1 LALLRLQERHGFSVV
16 ALGDDKQ
23 ATSVEAGA
31 IIDLSRR
38 ALGAEQVPEILTT
51 RRQETERERTI
62 AGLFREGRAAEA
74 LDMKRA
80 DGTAILAYGGYDG
93 VVERVARLYRRGRA
107 RRAAQNGAAR
117 SGSPY
122 HQGD

>member
-1 LALLRLQERHGFSVV
+1 MPVV

-23 ATSVEAGA
+23 CAAVEAGS

-51 RRQETERERTI
+51 RRQQTERERTI

-80 DGTAILAYGGYDG
+80 DGTAEMAYGGYDG
-93 VVERVARLYRRGRA
+93 VVARVAKLYRERLRGNRYRAHHQRADQHGCAPDRRGR
-107 RRAAQNGAAR
+107 
-117 SGSPY
+117 P
-122 HQGD
+122 